1 MGRGWP
7 DNEFAILERLADAG
21 VSVPLPVARTSD
33 GVLMQYLGD
42 RTQAAPRLVNAGLDA
57 AGVRDAAEQVV
68 DNLRRMVDAGVVH
81 ADLSAYNLL
90 WWDDMLWVI
99 DVPQAVDIGTNP
111 QALEYLQRDIAN
123 VSEWFRSRGAAFDS
137 DALFI
142 ELVTA
147 AR

>member
-1 MGRGWP
+1 
-7 DNEFAILERLADAG
+7 
-21 VSVPLPVARTSD
+21 
-33 GVLMQYLGD
+33 
-42 RTQAAPRLVNAGLDA
+42 
-57 AGVRDAAEQVV
+57 
-68 DNLRRMVDAGVVH
+68 MVDAGVVH

-123 VSEWFRSRGAAFDS
+123 VSEWFRSRGAAFDG